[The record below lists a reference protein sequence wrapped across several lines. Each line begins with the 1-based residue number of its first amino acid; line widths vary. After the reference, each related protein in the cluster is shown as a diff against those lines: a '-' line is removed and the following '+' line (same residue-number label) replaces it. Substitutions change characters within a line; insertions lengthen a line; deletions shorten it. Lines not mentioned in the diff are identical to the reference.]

1 MRPLPLKIGHP
12 MNEKKNEKFA
22 SLKQKIKTYAPSVIA
37 FTAAAA
43 STVLVLNSIKNA
55 AQASEIE
62 VELVP
67 LPEVTGDDKKA
78 LLERED
84 LIVQQ
89 SEMDD
94 VYYLSVMNNTNT
106 EN

>member
-1 MRPLPLKIGHP
+1 MEFT

-22 SLKQKIKTYAPSVIA
+22 ALKQKIKTYAPSVIA

-67 LPEVTGDDKKA
+67 FREVTGDEKKA

-84 LIVQQ
+84 ILIQEADPGTFYFISAPLV
-89 SEMDD
+89 
-94 VYYLSVMNNTNT
+94 TPI

>member
-1 MRPLPLKIGHP
+1 
-12 MNEKKNEKFA
+12 MNEKKNEKLSA
-22 SLKQKIKTYAPSVIA
+22 LKQKIKTYAPSVIA

-55 AQASEIE
+55 AKANEIE
-62 VELVP
+62 VEFEP

-84 LIVQQ
+84 LVIQQ

-94 VYYLSVMNNTNT
+94 VYFLSVMNNTNP